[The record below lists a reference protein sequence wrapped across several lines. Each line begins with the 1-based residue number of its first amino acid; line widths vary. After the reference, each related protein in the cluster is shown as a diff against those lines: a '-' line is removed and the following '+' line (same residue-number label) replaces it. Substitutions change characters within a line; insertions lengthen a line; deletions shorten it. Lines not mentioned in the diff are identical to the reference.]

1 MKFELSCL
9 PSFFP
14 DKLIGP
20 VALVFSV
27 MNFSFLVQLI
37 SSTASNEKISVCSVS
52 VVLIELVKR
61 KSGCVIMPGDQGR
74 NQDLRLGGTKL

>member
-27 MNFSFLVQLI
+27 MDFSFLVQLI

-52 VVLIELVKR
+52 VVLIDLVKR
-61 KSGCVIMPGDQGR
+61 KTGCVIMPGEAGPEPGFETR
-74 NQDLRLGGTKL
+74 GTKL